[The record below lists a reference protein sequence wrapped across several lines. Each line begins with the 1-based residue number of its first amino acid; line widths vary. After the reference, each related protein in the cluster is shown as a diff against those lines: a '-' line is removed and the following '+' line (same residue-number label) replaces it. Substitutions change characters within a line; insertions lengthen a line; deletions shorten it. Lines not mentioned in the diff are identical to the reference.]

1 MRVESVGIPQPSDIP
16 EVSLQ
21 VQEGQDGGEM
31 QPRQQKVASP
41 QEKAKSLDLEK
52 IGEELNRC
60 IRMFN
65 THLAFEIDRPSN
77 RIIIKIINTETEEVI
92 RQIPPEELLR
102 IMHYMDELLG
112 LLVDE
117 RV

>member
-1 MRVESVGIPQPSDIP
+1 MRVESVGISQPPDVL

-21 VQEGQDGGEM
+21 AQEGRDGEV
-31 QPRQQKVASP
+31 QPRQQKVASS

-60 IRMFN
+60 IRVFN

-77 RIIIKIINTETEEVI
+77 RIIIRIVDTETEEVI

>member
-1 MRVESVGIPQPSDIP
+1 MRVESVGISQPPDVP

-21 VQEGQDGGEM
+21 VQEGKDGEV

-60 IRMFN
+60 IRVFN

-77 RIIIKIINTETEEVI
+77 RIIIKIVDTETEEVI

-102 IMHYMDELLG
+102 IMHYIDELLG

>member
-1 MRVESVGIPQPSDIP
+1 MRVESVGISQPPDVP

-21 VQEGQDGGEM
+21 VQEGKDGEV

-77 RIIIKIINTETEEVI
+77 RIIIKIVDTETEEVI

>member
-1 MRVESVGIPQPSDIP
+1 MRVGSVGIPQPSDVP

-21 VQEGQDGGEM
+21 VQEGQDGEV

-41 QEKAKSLDLEK
+41 QGKAKSLDLEK

-102 IMHYMDELLG
+102 IMHYIDELLG